1 MKSFNEWVL
10 NEDKKSSKK
19 DDKLSQSDS
28 NRIDAVMDLAAAI
41 QKVFKKYTLQT
52 RKSAWK
58 KIHTAKADSLFENML
73 KNPNASLSR
82 FKNIATDDR

>member
-1 MKSFNEWVL
+1 MKSFNEWII